1 MKQKPKDLFKVLF
14 IYLLALGAAVL
25 VLLYVPINNIL
36 WRTALADGLATII
49 VFLFSMRYN
58 NSSIYCPYWSTV
70 PIFIVLYWLI
80 NSGQTDFLHKIFWTM
95 IVLWGV
101 RLTWSWI
108 LRWDGMEDE
117 DWRYRNIRN
126 KTGKYYWLASFFGI
140 HMLPSALVFIALI
153 PVYYAIYSTTAPHH
167 TWIAQIA
174 FVYTLSAILLEKSAD
189 DELRRFIKTRKNNN
203 EKIQTKLWIFF
214 KYPNYLGEMAFW
226 WGLYFMALTINP
238 SLWWTFFGPL
248 TITLLFTFVS
258 IPMMRKHNK
267 NKIYA

>member
-1 MKQKPKDLFKVLF
+1 MKQKPIDLFKILL
-14 IYLLALGAAVL
+14 IYLLALGTAVL
-25 VLLYVPINNIL
+25 VLLYAPVENVL
-36 WRTALADGLATII
+36 CRTALADLTATVI
-49 VFLFSMRYN
+49 VFLFSLRHN
-58 NSSIYCPYWSTV
+58 NSSVYDPYWSTV
-70 PIFIVLYWLI
+70 PMFIVLYWLI

-117 DWRYRNIRN
+117 DWRYIKIRN

-140 HMLPSALVFIALI
+140 HLFPTTLVFVALI

-174 FVYTLSAILLEKSAD
+174 FVYTLSAILLEKTAD
-189 DELRRFIKTRKNNN
+189 DQLREFIKCRENNN
-203 EKIQTKLWIFF
+203 ERIQTKLWVFF
-214 KYPNYLGEMAFW
+214 KYPNYFGETAFW
-226 WGLYFMALTINP
+226 WGLYLMALTINP

-248 TITLLFTFVS
+248 TITLLFVFIS
-258 IPMMRKHNK
+258 IPMMKKHLK
-267 NKIYA
+267 GKVYM

>member
-25 VLLYVPINNIL
+25 VLLYAPIGNAL
-36 WRTALADGLATII
+36 WRTTVADVVATVI

-58 NSSIYCPYWSTV
+58 NSSIYDPYWSAV
-70 PIFIVLYWLI
+70 PMFMVLYWLI
-80 NSGQTDFLHKIFWTM
+80 NSGQTDFMHKIFWTM
-95 IVLWGV
+95 VVLWGV

-117 DWRYRNIRN
+117 DWRYVNIRK

-140 HMLPSALVFIALI
+140 HLFPTMLGFIALV

-189 DELRRFIKTRKNNN
+189 DELRRFIKTRENSN
-203 EKIQTKLWIFF
+203 ERIQTKLWVFF

-248 TITLLFTFVS
+248 AITLMFIFIS
-258 IPMMRKHNK
+258 IPMMRKHNEGK
-267 NKIYA
+267 VYG

>member
-1 MKQKPKDLFKVLF
+1 MKQKPKDLFKILF

-25 VLLYVPINNIL
+25 VLLYAPIENTL
-36 WRTALADGLATII
+36 WRTAAADLLATVI

-58 NSSIYCPYWSTV
+58 NSSVYDPYWSAV
-70 PIFIVLYWLI
+70 PMFIVLYWLI
-80 NSGQTDFLHKIFWTM
+80 HSGEADFIHKIFWTM
-95 IVLWGV
+95 VVLWGV
-101 RLTWSWI
+101 QLTWSWI
-108 LRWDGMEDE
+108 LRWDGMDDE
-117 DWRYRNIRN
+117 DWRYRNIRK

-140 HMLPSALVFIALI
+140 HLFPTALVFIALI

-189 DELRRFIKTRKNNN
+189 DQLREFIKCRTNPN
-203 EKIQTKLWIFF
+203 ERIQSKLWVFF
-214 KYPNYLGEMAFW
+214 KYPNYYGEMAFW

-248 TITLLFTFVS
+248 AITLLFVFIS
-258 IPMMRKHNK
+258 IPMMRKRNK
-267 NKIYA
+267 NKIYK